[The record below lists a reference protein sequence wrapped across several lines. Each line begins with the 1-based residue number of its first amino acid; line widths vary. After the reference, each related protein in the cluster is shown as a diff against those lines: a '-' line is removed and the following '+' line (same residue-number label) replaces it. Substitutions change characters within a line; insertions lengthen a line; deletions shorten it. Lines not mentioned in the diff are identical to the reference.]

1 MFFNVRSIAI
11 VLAWVVWLSG
21 AGFSWADM
29 NKSCDEIRTVKVS
42 PEEFMG
48 DKSLTKQMSDL
59 IAQGLKMAV
68 QQVTDTRIRG
78 ETSETIRNDDG
89 NYKHSDSQRFRGTV
103 TSHKIL
109 KRELEKL
116 GNKETLRITLQVN
129 VCVRP
134 ADQVWYARI
143 ENIKSEKRGHLEW
156 MQSRLKSPTDRIQ
169 LVRSGEQ
176 GAKDA
181 AYRIQGLVFSENVAV
196 RRFTNRNEIRAYQ
209 SCVRNQRSQA
219 RSQSR
224 MLQSFGLGKLG
235 GIVQGLGAD
244 SNSCGNQPQFFSG
257 KRLEADAIFE
267 IKICDTHLGDCQS
280 ARQPYQSMILIKTA
294 QKTGLQNRKF
304 YRRTNRSRG
313 LLETEQ
319 KAEQEVEVAIRKFY
333 YEGFGFVGAIAL
345 QNLQKALGMLDK

>member
-59 IAQGLKMAV
+59 IAQGLRMAV
-68 QQVTDTRIRG
+68 QQVTTTRIRG

-89 NYKHSDSQRFRGTV
+89 NFKHSGSQRFRGTV

-109 KRELEKL
+109 KREIEKL
-116 GNKETLRITLQVN
+116 GDKEILRITLQVN

-134 ADQVWYARI
+134 ADQVWYVRI
-143 ENIKSEKRGHLEW
+143 EDIKSERRGHLEW
-156 MQSRLKSPTDRIQ
+156 MRSRLKSPNARIQ

-176 GAKDA
+176 GAEDA
-181 AYRIQGLVFSENVAV
+181 AYRIQGLVFSENTAI
-196 RRFTNRNEIRAYQ
+196 RGYTNRNEIRAYRD
-209 SCVRNQRSQA
+209 CVRNQRSQV

-224 MLQSFGLGKLG
+224 MLQSFGLGKFG
-235 GIVQGLGAD
+235 GIVQGLGTD
-244 SNSCGNQPQFFSG
+244 SNSCGNRPQLFRG

-280 ARQPYQSMILIKTA
+280 SRQPYQSRILVKTKEEA
-294 QKTGLQNRKF
+294 
-304 YRRTNRSRG
+304 
-313 LLETEQ
+313 
-319 KAEQEVEVAIRKFY
+319 EVAIRKFY

-345 QNLQKALGMLDK
+345 QNLQKALGMLE